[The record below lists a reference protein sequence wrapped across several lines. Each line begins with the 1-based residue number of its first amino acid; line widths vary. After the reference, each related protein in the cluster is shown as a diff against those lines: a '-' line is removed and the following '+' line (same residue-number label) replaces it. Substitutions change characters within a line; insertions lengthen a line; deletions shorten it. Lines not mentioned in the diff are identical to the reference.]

1 MHQEIIARFDSL
13 KEKQLSIDITRGKPD
28 KDQLDLSNDLIDLSI
43 PISSEDGID
52 LRNYGEPFGIIEARR
67 LGSELLNAPIENIL
81 AGEQS
86 SLLLAYQTVLSNYL
100 FADPIPWKDIKNP
113 KFVCPVP
120 GFDRHFM
127 MLDDFGI
134 EAVPI
139 PLKED
144 GIDLLA
150 FEEALKDDEDFVG
163 ILCVPKH
170 SNPSGEIYSDDNL
183 QRMFEIG
190 SNYSNKFLFLFDH
203 AYLIH
208 DFLPTPEQKPL
219 WQVVEESNVQDQTV
233 VTTSF
238 SKVTFGGGSISFMA
252 TSGHS
257 MDLIKK
263 VRTTMII
270 CPDKINQKRHV
281 EFFKDIKT
289 IKLHM
294 EKHAELIRPKFEMV
308 YSCLDKLDKDCGT
321 FSRPTGGYF
330 ITYSTSK
337 PIASKVVEL
346 CKKLGVFITP
356 AGATHPNKY
365 DPEDS
370 VIRIA
375 PTYVSIDELKNAM
388 DVFRT
393 SVEIIH
399 FEVDIQFVDT
409 S

>member
-1 MHQEIIARFDSL
+1 MHQEIIARFNSL

-43 PISSEDGID
+43 PTSSEDGID
-52 LRNYGEPFGIIEARR
+52 LRNYGEPFGITEARR
-67 LGSELLNAPIENIL
+67 LGSELLDAPIENIL

-86 SLLLAYQTVLSNYL
+86 SLLLTYQTVLSNYL
-100 FADPIPWKDIKNP
+100 FAEPTPWKDIKKP
-113 KFVCPVP
+113 KFICPVP

-144 GIDLLA
+144 GIDINA
-150 FEEALKDDEDFVG
+150 FKEVLKTGENFLG

-170 SNPSGEIYSDDNL
+170 SNPSGEIYSDSNL
-183 QRMFEIG
+183 KQMFEIG

-208 DFLPTPEQKPL
+208 DFLPTPKQKPI
-219 WQVVEESNVQDQTV
+219 WEIVTESNVQDQTV
-233 VTTSF
+233 ITTSF
-238 SKVTFGGGSISFMA
+238 SKVTFGGGGISFMA

-257 MDLIKK
+257 LDLIKR

-270 CPDKINQKRHV
+270 CPDKLNQKRHV
-281 EFFKDIKT
+281 EFFKDAATVKS
-289 IKLHM
+289 HM
-294 EKHAELIRPKFEMV
+294 QKHAELVRPKFELA
-308 YSCLDKLDKDCGT
+308 YEYLEKLPEEYGN

-330 ITYSTSK
+330 ITYSTSR
-337 PIASKVVEL
+337 PIATKVVDL
-346 CKKLGVFITP
+346 CKDMGVLITP
-356 AGATHPNKY
+356 AGSTFPNNY
-365 DPEDS
+365 DPKDS

-375 PTYVSIDELKNAM
+375 PTYVTKDELADAM
-388 DVFRT
+388 NVFVT
-393 SVEIIH
+393 AVEIAH
-399 FEVDIQFVDT
+399 FEIEI
-409 S
+409 

>member
-120 GFDRHFM
+120 GVDRHFM

-150 FEEALKDDEDFVG
+150 FEEALKDEEDFVG

-208 DFLPTPEQKPL
+208 DFLPTPEQKPI
-219 WQVVEESNVQDQTV
+219 WEIVTESNVQDQTV
-233 VTTSF
+233 ITTSF

-270 CPDKINQKRHV
+270 CPDKLNQKRHV
-281 EFFKDIKT
+281 EFFKDAATVKS
-289 IKLHM
+289 HM
-294 EKHAELIRPKFEMV
+294 KKHAKLIRPKFELA
-308 YSCLDKLDKDCGT
+308 YEYLEKLPEECGT

-337 PIASKVVEL
+337 PIATKVVEL
-346 CKKLGVFITP
+346 CKEMGVLITP
-356 AGATHPNKY
+356 AGSTFPNNY
-365 DPEDS
+365 DPNDS

-375 PTYVSIDELKNAM
+375 PTYVTIDELADAM
-388 DVFRT
+388 NVFTT
-393 SVEIIH
+393 SVEMAH
-399 FEVDIQFVDT
+399 FGIEI
-409 S
+409 